1 MPVES
6 SFVVQLLCAGQL
18 KQGVSVAADI
28 VLPWSF
34 SDPDNMDLYYM
45 QDGVR
50 TSINRTVIDVGGD
63 PTLSARIRTGIE
75 YFAITEYIIDLIA
88 QDEIGLGIASNVLC
102 AGQELTI
109 TYTVPV
115 GKTVTSI
122 YVLLD
127 NGERVELAASSS
139 GSVSFTMPACRITVG
154 AKVENIIYTV
164 IFMSSNG
171 VLSSNKYTYGQMPV
185 IPPDPDK
192 ENDGVYEYKFIGWDK
207 AVTAVTE
214 SVTYFAQYEEKLIP
228 LEPEAPWWE
237 IFHFSDS
244 VWNKIHKAAKIGVP
258 VFIVI
263 FIFIPALLLSSV
275 TALISFTAKIRK
287 RR

>member
-1 MPVES
+1 
-6 SFVVQLLCAGQL
+6 
-18 KQGVSVAADI
+18 
-28 VLPWSF
+28 
-34 SDPDNMDLYYM
+34 
-45 QDGVR
+45 
-50 TSINRTVIDVGGD
+50 
-63 PTLSARIRTGIE
+63 
-75 YFAITEYIIDLIA
+75 
-88 QDEIGLGIASNVLC
+88 
-102 AGQELTI
+102 
-109 TYTVPV
+109 
-115 GKTVTSI
+115 
-122 YVLLD
+122 
-127 NGERVELAASSS
+127 
-139 GSVSFTMPACRITVG
+139 MPACRITVG

-171 VLSSNKYTYGQMPV
+171 VLSSNRYTYGQMPV

-237 IFHFSDS
+237 IFHFSDA

-258 VFIVI
+258 VFIVT